1 MNQTERIATLLAT
14 GIPHASVATIVGVS
28 PARIS
33 QITKEPEFADLLAS
47 KQAEASEKDIEEASL
62 GAKYLEAEHVLLKQ
76 VIEMAPI
83 SELRDV
89 TAALRVVAERQEKS
103 KSRMNPVLQAAP
115 VFNTLVQLS
124 LPGHAVPELVFAQNR
139 EVIAIENRNLA
150 PLSSSGVIS
159 LFKGLDNDK
168 PEALPAILSR
178 EGNGNESTTSLTEA
192 ERSSPEALSSNQG
205 LLAGAKKFLDSLH
218 PAPFAGSF

>member
-1 MNQTERIATLLAT
+1 MNQIERIATLLAT

-33 QITKEPEFADLLAS
+33 QITKEEGFQEILTA
-47 KQAEASEKDIEEASL
+47 KQLEVQEKDIEEASL

-159 LFKGLDNDK
+159 LFKGLENNPEQAK
-168 PEALPAILSR
+168 EPAILPSGESHEPTTSLAETERSSSEALP
-178 EGNGNESTTSLTEA
+178 
-192 ERSSPEALSSNQG
+192 SNQG